1 MRSAPPPELE
11 ISRRRH
17 PLFGNSPA
25 SAMYGYFAIQL
36 DGILLHVISS
46 GSQKGDRPQDQWE
59 HVSVS
64 AADRCP
70 TWAEMDYVKS
80 LFWGD
85 HETVLQFHPKL
96 SQKVNIAQTCLHL
109 WKRRGRNHELP
120 PTELV

>member
-11 ISRRRH
+11 ACRRSH
-17 PLFGNSPA
+17 PLRGSA
-25 SAMYGYFAIQL
+25 GAMYGFFQIPFDGAIL
-36 DGILLHVISS
+36 YAIS
-46 GSQKGDRPQDQWE
+46 GGFGKGKRPEDQWE

-64 AADRCP
+64 LHERCP